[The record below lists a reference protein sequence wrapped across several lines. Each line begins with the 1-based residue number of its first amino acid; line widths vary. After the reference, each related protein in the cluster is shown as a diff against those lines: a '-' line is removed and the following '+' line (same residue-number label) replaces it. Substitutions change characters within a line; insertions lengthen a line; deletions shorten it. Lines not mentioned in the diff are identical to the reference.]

1 MLSNLPIPAAKL
13 RHLLNH
19 CVMIF
24 FATQVNYLYHLWEGQ
39 AYKMWTSMSSNKTK
53 GTIQPSSPLRA
64 KFQSNDPRN
73 AFKFKRM
80 LLERVFLFS
89 HMAPKCPN
97 PWASV
102 RASSDV
108 SLDIHI
114 WILLLRRTTISRGFG
129 RFGDRDYHS
138 TTDQCSLGK
147 LLIMIFKV
155 IGQ

>member
-1 MLSNLPIPAAKL
+1 
-13 RHLLNH
+13 
-19 CVMIF
+19 
-24 FATQVNYLYHLWEGQ
+24 
-39 AYKMWTSMSSNKTK
+39 MSPNKTK

-108 SLDIHI
+108 GLDIHI
-114 WILLLRRTTISRGFG
+114 
-129 RFGDRDYHS
+129 
-138 TTDQCSLGK
+138 
-147 LLIMIFKV
+147 
-155 IGQ
+155 